1 MTIQTIEGLYVGY
14 FGRAADPAGLNYW
27 LGQETT
33 NSPPG
38 LLTDTQIASSFAVQ
52 AETMALYP
60 SLATPALLDSSQQAE
75 ANFINSIYQNL
86 FGHAADTA
94 GLSYWQGQLTA
105 GVSPGI
111 MISQI
116 ISGAQG
122 TDSTAFSSKV
132 GVATTYTTSVLN
144 ASPSVTWSKNDA
156 TASKSILATV
166 TTAAT
171 ASATSASITAAITA
185 DQSGNSGTAG
195 VTLTLPSTGGTLTSG
210 GATIQTVVI
219 SPTATGTGTQQTING
234 ANNTIRALQIG
245 DLNSSVF
252 INGGTGGLN
261 TLNAVIGVQNSV
273 TNPVNPILQNVQM
286 VNLDPEYGTGTTPAA
301 SITFSATGDSGL
313 GTITEAAG
321 SISSAPSN
329 NLTLTVSGIAT
340 SVALGMSN
348 VTSAGNPT
356 TGDSLL
362 GSFTGLT
369 ATGNSETLV
378 LSGNQSGTFD
388 TLTSSGNGINT
399 YNIQSTGKSN
409 TVTIGGAND
418 SALQA
423 MNITGST
430 ALTLINQNFSA
441 GLATINGSA
450 ATGSLNITTG
460 ALTGKATIS
469 GGSGALDIINAGAA
483 GAAVTLSDGG
493 GTDTLTYNGSIAGNV
508 INAGTGQDTI
518 QTVSGVGL
526 ANLTKAGDLTTNGT
540 TAGTIGGDIET
551 LNNYVAGTTT
561 IYLPGINATYAVATN
576 TVENNIASAVG
587 VVAAGNLLSA
597 VSAAAK
603 QVTTGKTV
611 AWFSYGGD
619 EYVYQANTGAGALAN
634 GDGLLKV
641 SLAGSTT
648 FKLTASNLT

>member
-60 SLATPALLDSSQQAE
+60 SLATPALLDGSPAAE

-132 GVATTYTTSVLN
+132 GVATTYTTAVLN
-144 ASPSVTWSKNDA
+144 ASPAVAWSKNDA

-195 VTLTLPSTGGTLTSG
+195 VTLTLPSTGGTLSSG
-210 GATIQTVVI
+210 GTTIQTVVI

-261 TLNAVIGVQNSV
+261 TLNAVIGVQASV

-286 VNLDPEYGTGTTPAA
+286 VNLDPEYGTGTTHAD

-321 SISSAPSN
+321 SIASAVSN
-329 NLTLTVSGIAT
+329 NMALTVSGIAT
-340 SVALGMSN
+340 TVSLGMSDVAAAN
-348 VTSAGNPT
+348 T
-356 TGDSLL
+356 DSLF

-369 ATGNSETLV
+369 ASGSNSATLV
-378 LSGNQSGTFD
+378 LSGNAGGTFD
-388 TLTSSGNGINT
+388 TLVSSGNGVNT

-409 TVTIGGAND
+409 TVTIGGAQD
-418 SALQA
+418 TALQS
-423 MNITGST
+423 MVITGST
-430 ALTLINQNFSA
+430 ALTLINTNLNA
-441 GLATINGSA
+441 GLTTINGSA

-460 ALTGKATIS
+460 ALLGKATIS

-483 GAAVTLSDGG
+483 TLAVNLSDGG
-493 GTDTLTYNGSIAGNV
+493 GADTLTYNG
-508 INAGTGQDTI
+508 D
-518 QTVSGVGL
+518 
-526 ANLTKAGDLTTNGT
+526 
-540 TAGTIGGDIET
+540 
-551 LNNYVAGTTT
+551 
-561 IYLPGINATYAVATN
+561 
-576 TVENNIASAVG
+576 
-587 VVAAGNLLSA
+587 
-597 VSAAAK
+597 
-603 QVTTGKTV
+603 
-611 AWFSYGGD
+611 
-619 EYVYQANTGAGALAN
+619 VYKRQE
-634 GDGLLKV
+634 
-641 SLAGSTT
+641 S
-648 FKLTASNLT
+648 